1 MAATWSCYKENLAC
15 DGRLRAT
22 VVFSIYVCARL
33 MAGLLYLQP
42 TFDLSKTVPACFAD
56 D

>member
-1 MAATWSCYKENLAC
+1 MAATWSCYKENLAR
-15 DGRLRAT
+15 DGRLRAA
-22 VVFSIYVCARL
+22 VVFSIYVRARL

-42 TFDLSKTVPACFAD
+42 TFDLPRTVLACFAD